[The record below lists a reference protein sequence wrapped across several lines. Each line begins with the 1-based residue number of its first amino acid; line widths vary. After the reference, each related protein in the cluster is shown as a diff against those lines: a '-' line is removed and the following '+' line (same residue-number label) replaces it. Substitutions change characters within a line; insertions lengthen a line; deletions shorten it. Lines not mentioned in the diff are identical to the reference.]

1 MHDHVWRE
9 MLHHPL
15 QLTGQA
21 KSRDLFQS
29 TAYFAAGQSIWWFR
43 RSVHD
48 GHPKAPRRPKG
59 ADVEP
64 LNPLSLWLST

>member
-1 MHDHVWRE
+1 
-9 MLHHPL
+9 
-15 QLTGQA
+15 LTGQA